1 MTRSHSL
8 CLFTYDVGVTV
19 RVKQEP
25 GSRSTGEP
33 PAKRL
38 KTEDNRTSTVSKQEG
53 VEDDMFQSVVCS
65 FVVVVIVRNLESLL
79 GVITLLFQYFHH
91 VV

>member
-1 MTRSHSL
+1 MTRSHSDSL
-8 CLFTYDVGVTV
+8 CLLAYDVGVTV

-38 KTEDNRTSTVSKQEG
+38 KTEDNRTSTVSKRAG
-53 VEDDMFQSVVCS
+53 VEDNVFQSDICS
-65 FVVVVIVRNLESLL
+65 FFCDCQKSS
-79 GVITLLFQYFHH
+79 H
-91 VV
+91 